1 MGLLSLAA
9 HWLVLG
15 TRLGGDSP
23 RYLEAA
29 ARLLAGLPLVDK
41 QADFLAYGW
50 LVAAVL
56 SLDGGQAGV
65 VVVQGLMSL
74 AAGLALFLGASRAFG
89 PTAGL
94 AAALAYVLWPDLQ
107 RWNCY
112 ILSDGPFNS
121 LLATSL
127 GLALLSN
134 RQPWYWLALA
144 PVLGLLVL
152 TRPEGLFFLLPLA
165 AYFGLNRGP
174 AATVLLLASL
184 GLALLLKGPSPATSA
199 EILEHW
205 GRGTV
210 IWGHAA
216 LDHPPALPTAGH
228 SLMGWLWAA
237 LWRDTYNLLVAMGQR
252 AFWFL
257 VHARPF
263 YSLAH
268 NLWAGLSSLL
278 LLGLAL
284 WGALAGGEGGRQRAL
299 AWMVVLMQLGLC
311 MLTWADWDGRFLTRV
326 TPALLLLAAEALLGQ
341 EASDPLLEGPGRFN
355 HL

>member
-1 MGLLSLAA
+1 MGLASLAA
-9 HWLVLG
+9 HWLALG

-41 QADFLAYGW
+41 QADFLAYDW

-65 VVVQGLMSL
+65 VAVQVMLSL
-74 AAGLALFLGASRAFG
+74 AAGGVFFLGASRTFG
-89 PTAGL
+89 PAAGL

-107 RWNCY
+107 RWNFY

-121 LLATSL
+121 LLAGCL
-127 GLALLSN
+127 GLALMAN
-134 RQPWYWLALA
+134 RQPCYWLALA
-144 PVLGLLVL
+144 PALVLLTL
-152 TRPEGLFFLLPLA
+152 TRPEGLFFLPPLA
-165 AYFGLNRGP
+165 VYFGLCRRP
-174 AATVLLLASL
+174 ASLVLLLAGL
-184 GLALLLKGPSPATSA
+184 GLALGLKGPSPATSA

-210 IWGHAA
+210 IWGYAA
-216 LDHPPALPTAGH
+216 LDHPPALATAGH
-228 SLMGWLWAA
+228 TLAGWLWAA
-237 LWRDTYNLLVAMGQR
+237 LTQDTWNLLAAMGQR

-263 YSLAH
+263 YSLGH
-268 NLWAGLSSLL
+268 NLLAGLSSLL

-284 WGALAGGEGGRQRAL
+284 WGAWAGRGSGGQRAL
-299 AWMVVLMQLGLC
+299 PWMVVLMQLALS

-326 TPALLLLAAEALLGQ
+326 TPALMLLAAEALLGQ
-341 EASDPLLEGPGRFN
+341 EARDPLLEGPGRFD